1 MPPSPGTPP
10 GGDDAAALVA
20 GGILLALVVIVI
32 GGVAIWSLQGRRAKT
47 AQSAPAQPLLVKSK
61 SSTVASL
68 SRPVGYGR
76 RSGYAYAQ
84 VARSAHGAQPLRFGL

>member
-1 MPPSPGTPP
+1 MPPSARQPL

-32 GGVAIWSLQGRRAKT
+32 GVRRRRLLLLQGRR
-47 AQSAPAQPLLVKSK
+47 QRPRSPPLQPLLVKSK

-84 VARSAHGAQPLRFGL
+84 VARSAHGAQPRGL